1 MLADSDTG
9 VGAVVMM
16 GVMEVVV
23 VVVAAWFEAAES
35 GSDLTAL
42 VDIPQGRA

>member
-1 MLADSDTG
+1 VGSDT
-9 VGAVVMM
+9 VEDAAVVM

-23 VVVAAWFEAAES
+23 VVAAWFWAAES

-42 VDIPQGRA
+42 VDIPQGH